1 MENDPLLILIV
12 LGLIVG
18 IFFIFRFVMLW
29 YWRIDTIIENQEK
42 TNRLLSRILDKIEEI
57 NK

>member
-1 MENDPLLILIV
+1 MENDTLFIIG

-18 IFFIFRFVMLW
+18 FFFIFRFVMLW

-42 TNRLLSRILDKIEEI
+42 TNRLLSRILDKIKEI
-57 NK
+57 DK